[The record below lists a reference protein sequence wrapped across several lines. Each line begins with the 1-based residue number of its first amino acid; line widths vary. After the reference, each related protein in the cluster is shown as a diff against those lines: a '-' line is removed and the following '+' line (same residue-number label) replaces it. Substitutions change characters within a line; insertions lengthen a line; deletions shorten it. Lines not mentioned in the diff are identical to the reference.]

1 MDQNV
6 RMSRRN
12 SHRPGDQFE
21 SQLFREMCKM
31 LQVNKTRTTA
41 YNPQFDGLVERLNR
55 TIKDMLSKYLTVH
68 QIDWD
73 KYVDGLVLA
82 YNTTPHETTGITP
95 YRMVFGNEA
104 SIPLNIMTEINVT
117 EEEPSTTQHC

>member
-1 MDQNV
+1 
-6 RMSRRN
+6 
-12 SHRPGDQFE
+12 
-21 SQLFREMCKM
+21 M

-41 YNPQFDGLVERLNR
+41 YNSQFDGLVERLNR

-104 SIPLNIMTEINVT
+104 SIHLNIMTEINVT
-117 EEEPSTTQHC
+117 EEEPSTNESAYVGN

>member
-1 MDQNV
+1 M
-6 RMSRRN
+6 
-12 SHRPGDQFE
+12 
-21 SQLFREMCKM
+21 
-31 LQVNKTRTTA
+31 
-41 YNPQFDGLVERLNR
+41 VERLNR

-104 SIPLNIMTEINVT
+104 SIHLNIMTEINVT
-117 EEEPSTTQHC
+117 EEEPSTNESAYVGN